1 MALPIWQLSRLAL
14 AISAVLKAKSAFDEI
29 GYTMSSSN
37 IAAESFAGLA
47 WVPLSADPSPKGR

>member
-1 MALPIWQLSRLAL
+1 VTVDGAAEGQ
-14 AISAVLKAKSAFDEI
+14 VFDEI

-47 WVPLSADPSPKGR
+47 WVHLSADPSPKGRRERAGRIEQD